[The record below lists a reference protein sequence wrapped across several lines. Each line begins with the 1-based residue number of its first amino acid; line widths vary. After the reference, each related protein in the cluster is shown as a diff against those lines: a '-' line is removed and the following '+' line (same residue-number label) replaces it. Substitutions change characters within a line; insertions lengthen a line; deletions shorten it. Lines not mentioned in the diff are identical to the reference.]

1 MARLSLLRPD
11 PKGRETMTQT
21 NWPGMTNKALA
32 AVLSRAAANPALTDF
47 QRDALSEAAERLR
60 ESLAD

>member
-1 MARLSLLRPD
+1 
-11 PKGRETMTQT
+11 MTQT

-32 AVLSRAAANPALTDF
+32 AVLDRAAANPALTDF
-47 QRDALSEAAERLR
+47 QRDAIAETAERLR